1 MMLLG
6 RYTPLVLDSWTRPK
20 YLKVSGAKRAKDA
33 TIERRFRRYGPY
45 AGLAFWLYLTRDWVD
60 ELARDGDGARGGSR
74 VLDPGGAQLRRRV
87 RSARRERRL
96 RPQLERRI
104 VMSATTF
111 AGAAQFAAVTV
122 LEDGGTVAAAVAAAV
137 LLNLRYLAISIAIAP
152 DFEGSRPRRFLQ
164 SQMIVDE
171 SWAISQVGQGR
182 VDRRCSSGQGSS
194 SSPSGSAGPRS
205 AHWPVTFSAI
215 PARLGFDGALPA
227 LFLALLVTQLVDRRA
242 KIAALA
248 GGAIA
253 LVLLPITPPGVP
265 VIAASAVCLW
275 GLRKR

>member
-1 MMLLG
+1 MVVPRPRTQAPPVVTTTGATEDPVSG
-6 RYTPLVLDSWTRPK
+6 RAARPSGSDHISSDPPG
-20 YLKVSGAKRAKDA
+20 YRDGAKRLAILTPA
-33 TIERRFRRYGPY
+33 AFSFGAAFGVL
-45 AGLAFWLYLTRDWVD
+45 AGTEDF
-60 ELARDGDGARGGSR
+60 
-74 VLDPGGAQLRRRV
+74 DPA
-87 RSARRERRL
+87 AA
-96 RPQLERRI
+96 I

-122 LEDGGTVAAAVAAAV
+122 LEDGGTVGAAVAAAV

-152 DFEGSRPRRFLQ
+152 DFEGSRSRRFFE

-171 SWAISQVGQGR
+171 SWAVSQVGHGR
-182 VDRRCSSGQGSS
+182 VDRKKLVG
-194 SSPSGSAGPRS
+194 AGLVLFPFWIGGTMVG
-205 AHWPVTFSAI
+205 ALAGDVVGD

-227 LFLALLVTQLVDRRA
+227 LFLALLVLQLVDRRA
-242 KIAALA
+242 KIAAVA

-253 LVLLPITPPGVP
+253 LILIPITPPGVP

>member
-1 MMLLG
+1 MTSSY
-6 RYTPLVLDSWTRPK
+6 R
-20 YLKVSGAKRAKDA
+20 
-33 TIERRFRRYGPY
+33 
-45 AGLAFWLYLTRDWVD
+45 
-60 ELARDGDGARGGSR
+60 DGARRLAVLTPAAFSFGAAFG
-74 VLDPGGAQLRRRV
+74 VLAGTEGLDPVA
-87 RSARRERRL
+87 A
-96 RPQLERRI
+96 I
-104 VMSATTF
+104 AMSATTF

-182 VDRRCSSGQGSS
+182 VDRRVLVGGGLILF
-194 SSPSGSAGPRS
+194 PFWVGGTVVGALAGD
-205 AHWPVTFSAI
+205 VVGD

-242 KIAALA
+242 KIAAIA
-248 GGAIA
+248 GAAIA

-265 VIAASAVCLW
+265 VIAASGVCLW
-275 GLRKR
+275 GLRKQ